1 MTKRKAVHPRDTA
14 CPRCA
19 QPIGA
24 PCLAPSGSTLGTDEN
39 PVHHTSRLTGRLE
52 SDEPRRSH
60 APDHHVPPPAEQ
72 TTPPRPDEPSRT
84 GTAADASRPPRAPAR
99 PKRRTA
105 GAPHP
110 ASPPKGDGEAARAD
124 AQPALF

>member
-1 MTKRKAVHPRDTA
+1 MTERKAVHPREIA

-24 PCLAPSGSTLGTDEN
+24 PCLAPSGSTLGNDEN

-60 APDHHVPPPAEQ
+60 APEHRVPPPAER
-72 TTPPRPDEPSRT
+72 TTPPPPAEPSRT
-84 GTAADASRPPRAPAR
+84 AADPSRPRDRTPAR

-105 GAPHP
+105 RAPHP
-110 ASPPKGDGEAARAD
+110 ASPHKGDGEAARAD

>member
-1 MTKRKAVHPRDTA
+1 MTERKAVHPRDVA

-24 PCLAPSGSTLGTDEN
+24 PCLAPSGNALGNDEN

-52 SDEPRRSH
+52 SDEPRRTQ
-60 APDHHVPPPAEQ
+60 APEHRATPPTEHTTPPPPAE
-72 TTPPRPDEPSRT
+72 PSQ
-84 GTAADASRPPRAPAR
+84 TAAEPSRPPRAPAG

-105 GAPHP
+105 RAPHP
-110 ASPPKGDGEAARAD
+110 ASPPKGDGEAARAN